1 MLPDLQ
7 GLLIRSKLNELGR
20 LIFGKSK
27 NLIILCNQYVIQT
40 MQDYSRL
47 SDEIK
52 GKLVEELG
60 DDMDKLEEARKRIV
74 FIMEGLTQHK
84 IPNEDAHNFM
94 VETIRTQLEV
104 CLDNLDN
111 ALYQTKELLS
121 QVE

>member
-1 MLPDLQ
+1 MQ
-7 GLLIRSKLNELGR
+7 
-20 LIFGKSK
+20 SK
-27 NLIILCNQYVIQT
+27 NINT

-104 CLDNLDN
+104 SLDNLDN
-111 ALYQTKELLS
+111 AIYQTKELLAE
-121 QVE
+121 VE

>member
-1 MLPDLQ
+1 
-7 GLLIRSKLNELGR
+7 
-20 LIFGKSK
+20 
-27 NLIILCNQYVIQT
+27 

-74 FIMEGLTQHK
+74 FIMEGLNQHK
-84 IPNEDAHNFM
+84 IPKEDAHNFM

-104 CLDNLDN
+104 SFIGGCFPDM
-111 ALYQTKELLS
+111 
-121 QVE
+121 